1 MNSLQK
7 LRLRLLKSRPQ
18 AVNIPKPKVELSPKA
33 KDANKTVKDD
43 DAFMFI

>member
-7 LRLRLLKSRPQ
+7 LRLRLLKSRSET
-18 AVNIPKPKVELSPKA
+18 ATIPPAKGDVSPKA

>member
-1 MNSLQK
+1 MNTLQK
-7 LRLRLLKSRPQ
+7 LRLRLLKTGTRTSTLPE
-18 AVNIPKPKVELSPKA
+18 PKVELSPKA

>member
-1 MNSLQK
+1 MNSFQK
-7 LRLRLLKSRPQ
+7 LRLRLLKSRSQTISVPQ
-18 AVNIPKPKVELSPKA
+18 PKVEVSPKA